1 MSENNSVH
9 ILRAIQDFRSARQKA
24 TLREIV
30 ALFTGTSTELLSF
43 DEVRHKLRAQIGSK
57 KILKEI
63 PIKAIIGS
71 VNRYQDFSRDFLPR
85 RNINEERWANVE
97 VANQG
102 LVGLP
107 PIEAYQIDEVYFVSD
122 GNHRVSVA
130 KQLGSTE
137 IQAYVTEVHT
147 RVPLTA
153 DVRPE
158 DFILKSEYA
167 DFLEHTNID
176 KLRPEADLSVT
187 EPGQYAVIEEHIEVH
202 RYFMGIDQ
210 QREIPYFDA
219 VVDWYDIV
227 YLPVVLIIR
236 DKGLLIDFPNRT
248 ETDLYLWIADHRA
261 VLEKDLNSQVEVV
274 SAVEDLV
281 DRFSHRVNRVIF
293 RLRNKIVNTFIPDI
307 LESGPPPGTRR
318 HSSVSSQR
326 EDHLFC
332 EILVPINGHQDGW
345 FAVEQ
350 AIVIAQREK
359 ATIHGLYILGSE
371 EDKDSPLT
379 YDIQSEFTRKCI
391 TADVQSD
398 FVLKTGEVA
407 TNICEHA
414 RQNDLIVM
422 NLTYPP
428 EATAFARLTS
438 NIRYLIQRCP
448 RPILF
453 TPKVSKPLSHALL
466 AFDGSKKAEEALFI
480 AAYLVGQWKITLHVI
495 SFGDEMN
502 ISDVQADARGYLEG
516 QNIIAEYLYGDGPHI
531 TEVILNHVAQLNIDL
546 LLIGGYNRNPIVEV
560 LQGSELDE
568 ILRLGNIPVLICR

>member
-1 MSENNSVH
+1 MSENGSVH
-9 ILRAIQDFRSARQKA
+9 ILRAIQNFRSARQKA

-85 RNINEERWANVE
+85 RNINQERWANVE

-153 DVRPE
+153 EVRPE

-167 DFLEHTNID
+167 EFLDHTNID

-187 EPGQYAVIEEHIEVH
+187 EPGQYEVIEEHIAVH

-261 VLEKDLNSQVEVV
+261 VLEKDINSQVEVV

-293 RLRNKIVNTFIPDI
+293 RLRNKIVNTFIQDI
-307 LESGPPPGTRR
+307 FESGPPPGIRR
-318 HSSVSSQR
+318 HSSVYSQR

-345 FAVEQ
+345 FAVEK

-359 ATIHGLYILGSE
+359 ASIHGLYILGSE

-379 YDIQSEFTRKCI
+379 QDIQSEFKRKC
-391 TADVQSD
+391 
-398 FVLKTGEVA
+398 
-407 TNICEHA
+407 N
-414 RQNDLIVM
+414 
-422 NLTYPP
+422 
-428 EATAFARLTS
+428 
-438 NIRYLIQRCP
+438 
-448 RPILF
+448 
-453 TPKVSKPLSHALL
+453 
-466 AFDGSKKAEEALFI
+466 
-480 AAYLVGQWKITLHVI
+480 
-495 SFGDEMN
+495 
-502 ISDVQADARGYLEG
+502 
-516 QNIIAEYLYGDGPHI
+516 
-531 TEVILNHVAQLNIDL
+531 
-546 LLIGGYNRNPIVEV
+546 
-560 LQGSELDE
+560 
-568 ILRLGNIPVLICR
+568 